1 MKISILAFGKIAD
14 IVPQQE
20 WELAGMETAGALR
33 TWLET
38 EYPALKNL
46 RYRFAVD
53 KQMAADD
60 APLRDGSV
68 VALLPP
74 FSGG

>member
-1 MKISILAFGKIAD
+1 MKITILAFGKIAE

-20 WELAGMETAGALR
+20 WETAGTETAAALR
-33 TWLET
+33 IRLEA
-38 EYPALKNL
+38 EHPALKNL
-46 RYRFAVD
+46 RYRLAVD
-53 KQMAADD
+53 KQMAHDD
-60 APLRDGSV
+60 TPLRDGSV

>member
-1 MKISILAFGKIAD
+1 MKINILAFGKIAE
-14 IVPQQE
+14 ILPQQE
-20 WELAGMETAGALR
+20 WELAGTETAGALR
-33 TWLET
+33 IRLET

-46 RYRFAVD
+46 RYRLAVD
-53 KQMAADD
+53 KQLASDD
-60 APLRDGSV
+60 TRLHDNSV